1 MLFVVTGLHVL
12 TVTGM
17 CILTGL
23 YIGAHLKVS
32 RRRRGGGFRRV
43 QVAVLGIKTWNFG
56 IRSVWCP
63 NRGIFLD
70 FEKNI
75 FLRKKIIKK
84 PLFLAFLM
92 YL

>member
-1 MLFVVTGLHVL
+1 MLSVA
-12 TVTGM
+12 GM
-17 CILTGL
+17 CYVTAGL
-23 YIGAHLKVS
+23 YIGGHLKVS
-32 RRRRGGGFRRV
+32 RRGGGFRRV

-63 NRGIFLD
+63 NRGIFFD
-70 FEKNI
+70 FEKKI